1 MRKNLLN
8 LHNKAIDE
16 QALIDRIFMD
26 DDAGEEGFALE
37 EPPTNLQAALYAI
50 PQSSKQPS
58 PFNRIPISGWLS
70 AAALTASVV
79 IAILL
84 SPHTAPVDHEAQ
96 QAQKDFEIA
105 LHYLNKANKKAASSV
120 TSTINTELER
130 STVNPIV
137 KTLTNLSSS

>member
-1 MRKNLLN
+1 MSTNTTSQP
-8 LHNKAIDE
+8 NKAIDE

-26 DDAGEEGFALE
+26 ESAGEEGFDLVD
-37 EPPTNLQAALYAI
+37 PPASLQAKLYAI
-50 PQSSKQPS
+50 PQASKQPAPLS
-58 PFNRIPISGWLS
+58 RATISRWFG
-70 AAALTASVV
+70 AAALVASVV
-79 IAILL
+79 IALLL
-84 SPHTAPVDHEAQ
+84 SPQPAPVNQEAL
-96 QAQKDFEIA
+96 QAQKDFELA